1 VYGYGY
7 GPEQHPQAVLALVL
21 GIIGLPFICFIF
33 SIPAVIIGWKVHTE
47 VKGRTD
53 PVDRGQDG
61 SGRVRHGL
69 GVDRAVVAQD
79 RRSDRPLRH
88 GIVRTGRSSL
98 GQGVGPAG

>member
-47 VKGRTD
+47 VKAEPTRWTGD
-53 PVDRGQDG
+53 KM
-61 SGRVRHGL
+61 GL
-69 GVDRAVVAQD
+69 AGFVMGLASTVLWLPGIVAQ
-79 RRSDRPLRH
+79 
-88 GIVRTGRSSL
+88 IVLYATG
-98 GQGVGPAG
+98 